1 MGKKYRR
8 YKNFLEKYLDSNNGK
23 RFFNV
28 VYSVGAAIVI
38 LGAMFKILHLPF
50 GNQMLMFG
58 MITEAIVFL
67 LSAFEK
73 PAKEYKWEEVYPA
86 LVDEEGF
93 ISKAERAQ
101 IQQQSGPAIQ
111 QTSTPS
117 QQGGNGGST
126 SNSGRSNAVNS
137 GNSANNNNNNS
148 GGGNNN
154 YGGGNAGGGTTIIG
168 GGGTVSSGTSS
179 NVSGGNQYAP
189 ASSGTGG
196 GSVSGGTIVTGG
208 AVVLDG
214 ANVVEASAKYVDQMS
229 HMSDNM
235 AKFAQVT
242 ESLGKISESLLSS
255 FQTIIDNSDG
265 IGTNTQGY
273 VTQME
278 TLNRNISGLNTIY
291 EIQLKG
297 VSGQIHTIEEINA
310 GLDRI
315 KKLYGGSLVD
325 SSIFKNETEKMAQQ
339 LTELNKVYARLL
351 QAMTSNMNMGGGFNP
366 NPIGNDPQP

>member
-23 RFFNV
+23 RFFNIL
-28 VYSVGAAIVI
+28 YSVGAAIVI

-67 LSAFEK
+67 LSAFDK
-73 PAKEYKWEEVYPA
+73 PSKEYKWEEVYPILA
-86 LVDEEGF
+86 DDEGF
-93 ISKAERAQ
+93 IPRAERIQ
-101 IQQQSGPAIQ
+101 MQQQNGPAIQ
-111 QTSTPS
+111 QTSIPS
-117 QQGGNGGST
+117 QRSVSATRGTDT
-126 SNSGRSNAVNS
+126 SSAVNT
-137 GNSANNNNNNS
+137 
-148 GGGNNN
+148 GNNN
-154 YGGGNAGGGTTIIG
+154 TVQNANSGIGGGGTTIISG
-168 GGGTVSSGTSS
+168 GGASGGIGSS
-179 NVSGGNQYAP
+179 NVNLSGGNQ
-189 ASSGTGG
+189 GTTAGVG
-196 GSVSGGTIVTGG
+196 GSVSGGTIVTEG
-208 AVVLDG
+208 AVVIDG
-214 ANVVEASAKYVDQMS
+214 SNVVGASEKYVDQMTQ
-229 HMSDNM
+229 MSENM

-255 FQTIIDNSDG
+255 FQTIIDNSDN

-273 VTQME
+273 VSQME
-278 TLNRNISGLNTIY
+278 SLNRNISGLNTIY

-315 KKLYGGSLVD
+315 KKLYGGSLAD

-339 LTELNKVYARLL
+339 LTELNRVYARLL

-366 NPIGNDPQP
+366 TGNNPQP